1 MDDPQLQKANMLAV
15 RDLADTPEN
24 RDLVDRCLVRADGL
38 IDRYAA
44 VGAKAYGTSLL
55 AVYHDFDA
63 EEGSLDHGEEWNLRI
78 ARGFFDHLTLALRY
92 ATYSAKNTSVDIDK
106 LWATAQIKF

>member
-1 MDDPQLQKANMLAV
+1 MPLATLFAFNGWADRFLAATPAN
-15 RDLADTPEN
+15 
-24 RDLVDRCLVRADGL
+24 GL

-55 AVYHDFDA
+55 AVYHDSDA